1 MKNKSV
7 HSRRF
12 VHHAK
17 FHCIMTTLNKLSK
30 LNLKGGLETSSKL
43 LLITISDVRA
53 LGKMALFVTSRRLGM
68 NNEGASQK

>member
-17 FHCIMTTLNKLSK
+17 FHCIMTTLNTLSK
-30 LNLKGGLETSSKL
+30 LNLKGVETSSKL